1 MDRQTNDEQSSPPAD
16 NESAK
21 EVLPSED
28 SVGSTA
34 TTLIHQESSAHPQG
48 LATSSIY
55 LCFLFGKNH

>member
-1 MDRQTNDEQSSPPAD
+1 MDRQTNDEQPSAPAD

-34 TTLIHQESSAHPQG
+34 TTLVHQEGSASG
-48 LATSSIY
+48 
-55 LCFLFGKNH
+55 FGH